1 MRTALISTR
10 PSRFLRGVLFLLLVT
25 LLWAL
30 APIAALAETTSSLT
44 IQLNKLETDGD
55 TCRAYIVLENRSD
68 LSFDA
73 LRLDLVMFDVD
84 GVIARRLAV
93 DAAPLAA
100 GRTSVRVFAI
110 SSLACDNIGRVLLN
124 DVLTCADASGERTD
138 CMDRIAPE
146 SIAGVPF
153 IK

>member
-1 MRTALISTR
+1 MRPAPASPR
-10 PSRFLRGVLFLLLVT
+10 PSRFGRALYALLLIT
-25 LLWAL
+25 LWAL
-30 APIAALAETTSSLT
+30 VPAATFAEAPGSLS
-44 IQLNKLETDGD
+44 IQLNKLEADGD

-100 GRTSVRVFAI
+100 GRTSVRVFGI

-124 DVLTCADASGERTD
+124 DALTCADASGERTD
-138 CMDRIAPE
+138 CMDRIIPE
-146 SIAGVPF
+146 SIASVPF